1 MMELR
6 DYQIDIA
13 NQIAEKV
20 TLLNIC
26 YLAAEVRCG
35 KTLMTLEACKLLN
48 VNKVLFLTKKKAISS
63 IENDYKEMN
72 YSFNLTV
79 INYESL
85 HKVVG
90 YFDLIVLDEH
100 HVNGAFPKPSN
111 RTKLIKQRFSN
122 LPMIFLSGSPAVES
136 GSQWYHQFWVSNY
149 TPFKEINFYKWAT
162 NYVNIVKINYGN
174 GYPSNDY
181 TRANRELIQNKIDQY
196 LITFTQKD
204 AGFETVISE
213 QILYCEMKPITYQLA
228 KALLNDRFIKGQTD
242 EILADTPV
250 KLMSKLHQIYNGTCI
265 GESGNVIIIDDS
277 KIQFIKQKFNNKKI
291 AIFYQFKGELD
302 LIKQV
307 YSDDITTDLNEF
319 NNTDKSIAIQ
329 QSGSEGM
336 NLSKADF
343 LIYYNFGFSGKN
355 YIQSRD
361 RLTTMS
367 RKSNEVFFIFE
378 SAGISEKIYKR
389 IINKKQYNI
398 KQFNQDFN
406 CGKTDR

>member
-1 MMELR
+1 
-6 DYQIDIA
+6 
-13 NQIAEKV
+13 
-20 TLLNIC
+20 
-26 YLAAEVRCG
+26 
-35 KTLMTLEACKLLN
+35 
-48 VNKVLFLTKKKAISS
+48 
-63 IENDYKEMN
+63 
-72 YSFNLTV
+72 
-79 INYESL
+79 
-85 HKVVG
+85 
-90 YFDLIVLDEH
+90 LDEH

-213 QILYCEMKPITYQLA
+213 QILYCKMKPITYQLA

-319 NNTDKSIAIQ
+319 NNTDSQ
-329 QSGSEGM
+329 
-336 NLSKADF
+336 
-343 LIYYNFGFSGKN
+343 
-355 YIQSRD
+355 
-361 RLTTMS
+361 
-367 RKSNEVFFIFE
+367 
-378 SAGISEKIYKR
+378 
-389 IINKKQYNI
+389 
-398 KQFNQDFN
+398 
-406 CGKTDR
+406 